1 MDEVLAVEKY
11 SCLWKFQMHVS
22 VVFFTKAKIEII
34 QVTIADIT
42 FRQNYGKLGQEF
54 MTNKIGVQWK
64 NKPDPTLEWNFTS
77 FWKSYQKILAK
88 SREVAVQTCD

>member
-1 MDEVLAVEKY
+1 
-11 SCLWKFQMHVS
+11 MHVS

-34 QVTIADIT
+34 QVTIADTT

-64 NKPDPTLEWNFTS
+64 NKPDPTLE
-77 FWKSYQKILAK
+77 
-88 SREVAVQTCD
+88 